1 MSHDGAAEEGLS
13 RRSVLNGCGL
23 CVVGGVIGFAV
34 ATNSDAA
41 KPKSP
46 HAQANAYG
54 TTPAAGDK
62 PLATVDQ
69 VPAGGGLIL
78 NGAKVVLTKDNA
90 GTVRAFSITCPHQ
103 GCPVGSVSGGVIVC
117 PCHGSTFALDTGDR
131 VSGPATSGLTAVA
144 VTVTGNE
151 IHES

>member
-1 MSHDGAAEEGLS
+1 MSDDGLS

-34 ATNSDAA
+34 ASSSDAA

-54 TTPAAGDK
+54 NTPAAGDK

-78 NGAKVVLTKDNA
+78 KGPKVVLTKDSS
-90 GTVRAFSITCPHQ
+90 GTVHAFSVTCPHQ
-103 GCPVGSVSGGVIVC
+103 GCPVGSVEGGVIVC
-117 PCHGSTFALDTGDR
+117 PCHGSTFALDTGAR

-144 VTVTGNE
+144 VTVKGND
-151 IHES
+151 ILES

>member
-1 MSHDGAAEEGLS
+1 MSDDGLS

-34 ATNSDAA
+34 ANNSDAA
-41 KPKSP
+41 KPKNP

-54 TTPAAGDK
+54 VTPDPGDK

-78 NGAKVVLTKDNA
+78 KQDKVILTKDTR
-90 GTVRAFSITCPHQ
+90 GRIHAFSVTCPHQ
-103 GCPVGSVSGGVIVC
+103 GCPVGSVEHGVIVC
-117 PCHGSTFALDTGDR
+117 PCHGSTFALDTGAR
-131 VSGPATSGLTAVA
+131 VSGPATSGLTAVT
-144 VTVTGNE
+144 VTVQDNKILG
-151 IHES
+151 S

>member
-1 MSHDGAAEEGLS
+1 VSHDGAADDGLS
-13 RRSVLNGCGL
+13 RRSVLGGCGL
-23 CVVGGVIGFAV
+23 CVVGGVFGFAV

-54 TTPAAGDK
+54 NTPNTGGK

-78 NGAKVVLTKDNA
+78 KDTKLVLTKDDA
-90 GTVRAFSITCPHQ
+90 GTVHAFSVTCPHQ
-103 GCPVGSVSGGVIVC
+103 GCPVGSVERGVIVC

-144 VTVTGNE
+144 VTVQGNE
-151 IHES
+151 IRES